1 MVRKESS
8 AGFSNPPEYEE
19 WRMSALA
26 ETHTMRLKH
35 LFAITLLAAVAS
47 AKEPRHY
54 QSGKLLKMQ
63 SVKCGTDEK
72 NGKSLA
78 GEMIGTDSSHMKTR
92 ELLCQEYVVQTDTLI
107 YTIRP
112 KDDKHPALLPVGEK
126 AQFRL
131 DKDKMLLRVEDM
143 DDKER
148 EYIVVSMVPRD
159 SDDATISASNKEAVS
174 FPHPGETQGSLV
186 IPNALAWRARDGP
199 YVAVQ
204 FHCRW

>member
-1 MVRKESS
+1 MF
-8 AGFSNPPEYEE
+8 AF
-19 WRMSALA
+19 A
-26 ETHTMRLKH
+26 ETITMRLKY
-35 LFAITLLAAVAS
+35 LLAVALLAAVAV

-54 QSGKLLKMQ
+54 QSGKLLKME
-63 SVKCGTDEK
+63 SVMCGTDEK

-78 GEMIGTDSSHMKTR
+78 GEMIGTDSSHKKMHD
-92 ELLCQEYVVQTDTLI
+92 LLCPEYVVQTDKLI

-148 EYIVVSMVPRD
+148 EYVVVSMVPRD
-159 SDDATISASNKEAVS
+159 SVDTTASAAKA
-174 FPHPGETQGSLV
+174 
-186 IPNALAWRARDGP
+186 AK
-199 YVAVQ
+199 
-204 FHCRW
+204 

>member
-1 MVRKESS
+1 
-8 AGFSNPPEYEE
+8 
-19 WRMSALA
+19 MSAYA
-26 ETHTMRLKH
+26 ETHTMCLKY
-35 LFAITLLAAVAS
+35 LFAIARLAAVAL
-47 AKEPRHY
+47 AKEARHY

-78 GEMIGTDSSHMKTR
+78 GEMIGTNSSHMKTR
-92 ELLCQEYVVQTDTLI
+92 ELLCQEYALQTDTLI

-131 DKDKMLLRVEDM
+131 DKDKMLLRVEDL

-148 EYIVVSMVPRD
+148 EYVVVSMLPKD
-159 SDDATISASNKEAVS
+159 SPETASAPK
-174 FPHPGETQGSLV
+174 
-186 IPNALAWRARDGP
+186 LAGR
-199 YVAVQ
+199 
-204 FHCRW
+204 

>member
-1 MVRKESS
+1 
-8 AGFSNPPEYEE
+8 
-19 WRMSALA
+19 MSAYA
-26 ETHTMRLKH
+26 ETHTMRLKY
-35 LFAITLLAAVAS
+35 LFAIALLAAVAL

-92 ELLCQEYVVQTDTLI
+92 ELLCQEYALQTDMLI

-148 EYIVVSMVPRD
+148 EYVVVSMVPRD
-159 SDDATISASNKEAVS
+159 SDDTTASAAKA
-174 FPHPGETQGSLV
+174 
-186 IPNALAWRARDGP
+186 AK
-199 YVAVQ
+199 
-204 FHCRW
+204 